1 MKLNWRDM
9 PIGNSVINTSLTADE
24 TAELQ
29 RLAADA
35 DVLEIGSAFG
45 YSTVA
50 IGSVA
55 KSVVAID
62 PHLTHASHATLV
74 ANLEANGLSPK
85 VSVWIGYSADLLP
98 VVYGTGQRFD
108 LVWIDGDH
116 TAGMVTHDVEW
127 ARKLLRPTGTL
138 ACHDFGE
145 ETCPGVAV
153 ALNAWKTPP
162 KLVDTLAVYGPGE
175 W

>member
-1 MKLNWRDM
+1 MKLEWRDV
-9 PIGNSVINTSLTADE
+9 PIGASVINTSLTADE

-29 RLAADA
+29 RLAAGG

-50 IGSVA
+50 LGLVA
-55 KSVVAID
+55 ESVVAID
-62 PHLTHASHATLV
+62 PHITHASHLALV
-74 ANLEANGLSPK
+74 SNLEANGLSPK
-85 VSVWIGYSADLLP
+85 VAVWIGRSDELLP
-98 VVYGTGQRFD
+98 VLFGTNRRFD

-116 TAGMVTHDVEW
+116 TAEMVTHDVQW

-153 ALNAWKTPP
+153 ALNAWKSPP